1 MIADSFFTVSSLQL
15 SFEIYLSVVIKD
27 THLGAD
33 GDIFKRRANQV
44 YGTLTSGHTDSTI
57 PEGVGEQLLSTKLN
71 FD

>member
-1 MIADSFFTVSSLQL
+1 VIADSFFTVSSLQL

-27 THLGAD
+27 THLGTD

-57 PEGVGEQLLSTKLN
+57 PEVVGEQLLSTKFN

>member
-15 SFEIYLSVVIKD
+15 SFETYLSVDIKEAN
-27 THLGAD
+27 LGTD